1 MESLQEQLRE
11 ASHTITHLKQSHND
25 IQMTVR
31 QLETEGEGLKVQ
43 YSETQRQLENTL
55 KEKEALRVGSQEL
68 KHNLDVVQRDLAKG
82 RETVATL
89 EERLKKAEEGQN
101 LSQIEA
107 RNSSQTLTKVEQ
119 LHAKLVSEHASLQA
133 SLTSV
138 EKRNNS
144 LQRELKS
151 ALDIV
156 SHLEKQK
163 EDLGQSLKSVENRLK
178 VASKSCELREQ
189 EVSNYRERASSLEKE
204 RNELSLNLKKLQKS
218 CRLQSKVDAAKL
230 TELQSEVSELRST
243 NTSLQDKA
251 SFLETALEDSQ
262 QRCSDLGSKLVVA
275 DEQVASL
282 TSQFNHTD
290 GLCRDIQAKYTQL
303 LSVLEGTLGLIPVE
317 DNEESC
323 TPNLSSHTTTNAKN
337 NPSKDRSFDSSGH
350 LSRSLAESGVGV
362 SLASP
367 YTSKQSSLG
376 GTQDLDIPGHP
387 LKLVQMKLNVGHVQD
402 AILQLQKSLTAAEQA
417 KGEAISSATTLK
429 KKIQQL
435 EEEKASLE
443 ARLKSL
449 RSSLSSLQDSFD
461 SMSMQRDSAEVT
473 VKLQKEAIRGLEKQE
488 RELRN
493 EVQRLKQQLEGE
505 KMGRQLVSDTKLKK
519 YAQSQIEYEIERGR
533 LKTHVQ
539 DLELHKKQL
548 EGEIENL
555 RSEAAHLKSTHQTME
570 AEVSRLQQKLKISQ
584 QLHKEAE
591 EQLKVSTKSLDQT
604 FLNSRESE
612 KKFLDKVQQLE
623 MQLSKVEGEKLH
635 QEQKVADLQQV
646 CNSVQ
651 REKGLLEERLRL
663 LSQNQPQPQFPTQ
676 RLGAQHKQ
684 TSELD
689 QSLVSSSKQN
699 VELMHSV
706 RELQANLDKKEKE
719 HQQV

>member
-1 MESLQEQLRE
+1 
-11 ASHTITHLKQSHND
+11 
-25 IQMTVR
+25 MTVR
-31 QLETEGEGLKVQ
+31 QLEAEGEGLKVQ
-43 YSETQRQLENTL
+43 YGETRRQLENTL
-55 KEKEALRVGSQEL
+55 KEKAALRVESQEL
-68 KHNLDVVQRDLAKG
+68 KHDLDVVQRDLAKA
-82 RETVATL
+82 RETVATM
-89 EERLKKAEEGQN
+89 EERLTKAEEGQN

-107 RNSSQTLTKVEQ
+107 SNSSQTLTKVEQ

-133 SLTSV
+133 TLTSV

-144 LQRELKS
+144 LQQELKS
-151 ALDIV
+151 ALDKV

-178 VASKSCELREQ
+178 VVSKSCEVREQ

-243 NTSLQDKA
+243 NTSLQYKA
-251 SFLETALEDSQ
+251 SFLETALGDS

-376 GTQDLDIPGHP
+376 GTQDLDIPSHP
-387 LKLVQMKLNVGHVQD
+387 LKLVQMKLNVGNVQD

-417 KGEAISSATTLK
+417 KGEAVSSATTLK

-461 SMSMQRDSAEVT
+461 SMSTQRDSAEVT

-493 EVQRLKQQLEGE
+493 EVQQLKQQLEGE
-505 KMGRQLVSDTKLKK
+505 KMGKQLASDTKLKK

-533 LKTHVQ
+533 LKTRVQ
-539 DLELHKKQL
+539 DLELHEKQL
-548 EGEIENL
+548 EGEIGNL
-555 RSEAAHLKSTHQTME
+555 RSEAAHLKSTHKTME

-591 EQLKVSTKSLDQT
+591 EQLKVSTKSLDQM

-623 MQLSKVEGEKLH
+623 MHLSKIEGEKLH
-635 QEQKVADLQQV
+635 QERKVADLQQL

-684 TSELD
+684 ASELD